1 MKTIMERK
9 EELLTSRS
17 VAGDIR
23 LFLMSFMTLGAG
35 VGVCVGGCVGVLVG
49 VCVGVCVGV
58 GVGAVCVSVCVRV
71 IHPDLFKTQL

>member
-1 MKTIMERK
+1 MKTITERK

-35 VGVCVGGCVGVLVG
+35 VGVLVG
-49 VCVGVCVGV
+49 VCVGVGV
-58 GVGAVCVSVCVRV
+58 GVGAVCVSVSVSEYS
-71 IHPDLFKTQL
+71 ILPSS